1 MKLFSPRDK
10 LFPELQAFRRDIHA
24 NPEFGF
30 EETRTAR
37 QVAALLR
44 AFGLDVITNVGGT
57 GVVGTLRRG
66 QSTKSIMLRAD
77 MDALRIQ
84 EAPNAERPYLSKA
97 TGLMHACGHDG
108 HTAMLLGAAQQL
120 AERGEFDGTVHFV
133 FQPAEEWGKG
143 MLAML
148 DDGLLHRFP
157 ASEAYALHN
166 MPGLAIGK
174 FETCAGAFKAAED
187 NFTITVEGK
196 SAHSAR
202 PHWGRD
208 ALVAAAALI
217 TALQTIVSRVLT
229 PGEQAVVTCT
239 DIKVAGTRNVSCG
252 EAVISGDCRSFSPA
266 VSAQIEAEM
275 RRIAE
280 SVALAHGCTAKVTYT
295 REFVPTVNDPAL
307 TCAIAEIIDSE
318 FGAGAVNG
326 NAYPNAGSEDFGQLL
341 QRIPGCFVNIG
352 NGETAPLHNSAYDFN
367 DDAIPYGVAFFV
379 AVVHARLPATSRT
392 PSIAYSPLT

>member
-1 MKLFSPRDK
+1 MKLFSPSDK
-10 LFPELQAFRRDIHA
+10 LFPELSAFRRDIHA

-44 AFGLDVITNVGGT
+44 AFGVDVVTGIGGT

-66 QSTKSIMLRAD
+66 QASKSIMLRAD
-77 MDALRIQ
+77 MDALRIH
-84 EAPNAERPYLSKA
+84 EAPDPERPYVSK
-97 TGLMHACGHDG
+97 TSGLMHACGHDG
-108 HTAMLLGAAQQL
+108 HTAMLLGAAQRL
-120 AERGEFDGTVHFV
+120 AECGEFDGTVHFV

-148 DDGLLHRFP
+148 DDGLLERFP

-166 MPGLAIGK
+166 MPGLPVGT

-252 EAVISGDCRSFSPA
+252 KAVISGDCRSFSPA
-266 VSAQIEAEM
+266 VSAQIEAEL
-275 RRIAE
+275 RPYLRKRGACPWLHCP
-280 SVALAHGCTAKVTYT
+280 SHLHPGVCAHGQ
-295 REFVPTVNDPAL
+295 RP
-307 TCAIAEIIDSE
+307 
-318 FGAGAVNG
+318 GAH
-326 NAYPNAGSEDFGQLL
+326 PRD
-341 QRIPGCFVNIG
+341 R
-352 NGETAPLHNSAYDFN
+352 
-367 DDAIPYGVAFFV
+367 
-379 AVVHARLPATSRT
+379 
-392 PSIAYSPLT
+392 